1 MDRSEHVSFRHCEP
15 WNKGKLVGQKS
26 PLRLKEIWA
35 IRIRLQLAQRT
46 RELALFN
53 LAVDSKL
60 RSCDLVRLRVRDITH
75 GDQVATRAIVMQQ
88 KTQRPVQFE
97 ITEHTRESLADWVRC
112 ANRQPQDYLFPSR
125 LHASPHL
132 STRQYAR
139 IVRGWVQQIGLNPAR
154 MEPPRC
160 AAPRLRSS
168 TAGQRISGPCS
179 FCSGIQSSRVLCVTS
194 ASRLMMPLRWL
205 SRLRCR
211 QPGRWAAPGLVA
223 HRPTAQSPIDRCPNR
238 AGTVGHE
245 PPFPAFCQFS
255 AKPTFATAEVTTRPT
270 PTLGETRISNV
281 VFTVTA
287 VGEICRLD
295 LKQLVARPWR
305 RGIPARRVLLSS
317 LRP

>member
-179 FCSGIQSSRVLCVTS
+179 FCSGIQSSRVLCVTPAVPAAAWVLEQTYDS
-194 ASRLMMPLRWL
+194 HAAICQCGTGLTQHRGFVIRLTKRT
-205 SRLRCR
+205 SCAFKSFSTS
-211 QPGRWAAPGLVA
+211 QPWSLANLKARTRALVSGSPGW
-223 HRPTAQSPIDRCPNR
+223 
-238 AGTVGHE
+238 
-245 PPFPAFCQFS
+245 
-255 AKPTFATAEVTTRPT
+255 K
-270 PTLGETRISNV
+270 
-281 VFTVTA
+281 
-287 VGEICRLD
+287 
-295 LKQLVARPWR
+295 
-305 RGIPARRVLLSS
+305 SS
-317 LRP
+317 S